1 MREQQVAGISKIRS
15 IASLFPIHIILVLF
29 FFSCATASAS
39 EQTELLKYEFT
50 WNGSRAGH
58 GDITTKADSG
68 KLNVTAQAVSDGA
81 LKALVE
87 IWSRIQATFSAKT
100 LAPESYRFHLKSNW
114 LRTEVVDLNF
124 DHKNQTVRINKLKGE
139 ESESHSEKVVGIYDP
154 ISAVF
159 LIRKQKDFSKPMYV
173 DIFDGKDKAR
183 LYVNPNGQEQISIK
197 SGAFDAIR
205 LDLRLVKLTGDKKE
219 IGTGKLWVTSDD
231 RKIPLLLTSS
241 PVVGPIRLELVHA
254 QL

>member
-1 MREQQVAGISKIRS
+1 MNGISKIRFIGS
-15 IASLFPIHIILVLF
+15 SLPIQILLVVFLC
-29 FFSCATASAS
+29 SCATANTN
-39 EQTELLKYEFT
+39 EQTELLKYEVT

-58 GDITTKADSG
+58 GDITTKAVSG
-68 KLNVTAQAVSDGA
+68 KVNVTAQAVSDGP

-100 LAPESYRFHLKSNW
+100 LLPETYRFHLKSNW

-124 DHKNQTVRINKLKGE
+124 DHQNQTVRINKLKGE
-139 ESESHSEKVVGIYDP
+139 ETESHSEKVTGIYDP

-159 LIRKQKDFSKPMYV
+159 MLRNQKNFSRPMYV

-183 LYVNPNGQEQISIK
+183 LYVNPVGHEQISIK
-197 SGAFDAIR
+197 SGDFNALR

-219 IGTGKLWVTSDD
+219 IATGKLWVTSDE

-241 PVVGPIRLELVHA
+241 PVVGPIRFELVHA

>member
-1 MREQQVAGISKIRS
+1 MSRERENSTYSKILFLILS
-15 IASLFPIHIILVLF
+15 FLIISAPHASSSSSDQI
-29 FFSCATASAS
+29 
-39 EQTELLKYEFT
+39 ELLKYEVT

-58 GDITTKADSG
+58 GDITTKADSN
-68 KLNVTAQAVSDGA
+68 KVSVTAQAVSDGP

-100 LAPESYRFHLKSNW
+100 IQPETYRFHLRSNL
-114 LRTEVVDLNF
+114 LRSEVVDLSF
-124 DHKNQTVRINKLKGE
+124 DHRTKSVTVNKQKGDE
-139 ESESHSEKVVGIYDP
+139 QECHTEKVMGLYDP

-159 LIRKQKDFSKPMYV
+159 LLRKQKDLAKPMFV

-183 LYVNPNGQEQISIK
+183 LYVTPQGQEQISIK
-197 SGAFDAIR
+197 SGQHEALR
-205 LDLRLVKLTGDKKE
+205 LNLRLVKLTSDQKE
-219 IGTGKLWVTSDD
+219 IATGKLWISNDS

-241 PVVGPIRLELVHA
+241 PIVGTIRFELIHA